1 MITNIDDL
9 EVGALVNAE
18 KIKNIPIDDTLIGD
32 KKVLS
37 YDSVNNKLIYVEQ
50 TGGGTGMGTVYS
62 VNGLTGDVVL
72 TKASVGLGSCSDSSD
87 SSKVNIVT
95 YATLNTKSK
104 TIVGAINE
112 INSKPNNIVTTGLG
126 DKFLSDDGTYKSMGS
141 GSGSVF
147 SVNGKDGVV
156 VITKDD
162 IGLGNTLNVPSYSK
176 LEEDS
181 LLDLKV
187 DKVIGKNLSTNDYT
201 NIEKLKLSSIEEGA
215 EINVQ
220 SDWNEINTLSDS
232 FIKNK
237 PTIPNKISQLSNDS
251 GFISDS
257 NYVHTDNNLSNAL
270 KTAYDLSV
278 TNTHTHNNK
287 VILDNIVASG
297 DGSKFLSDDGTYKTV
312 VGGGGSNP
320 TIEADITK
328 TVGIGGDFTT
338 INGALEF
345 LSKSYITYKNT
356 GVKVKIQ
363 LLSGFIMKEQVIVDG
378 VDLGW
383 IEISGVDTE
392 TIVDRASLTITKL
405 IGNTT
410 HRPVFLAKN
419 NATLPII
426 NQLFNM
432 NTSGEDNWQTG
443 IVVVGLSK
451 AIIEKEK
458 GIKNAIRYGLYV
470 SDGSYVLGSFGIF
483 SGSFTGAAFL
493 NNSKGILNNS
503 KISGV
508 SIGISINTSSS
519 VNLFSATID
528 GGSSDGISLNNNS
541 SVDFSYGI
549 LNSTGK
555 GITVFSCSS
564 ICANYSKI
572 NNQDSGTKFSVFFG
586 GTISASGN
594 TTTGSAPLYNIPI
607 NTLSSKGIIYA

>member
-72 TKASVGLGSCSDSSD
+72 TKASVGLGSCSNSSD

-112 INSKPNNIVTTGLG
+112 INSKPNNTVTTGLG
-126 DKFLSDDGTYKSMGS
+126 DKFLSDDGTYKSIGS

-483 SGSFTGAAFL
+483 SSSFTGAAFL

>member
-50 TGGGTGMGTVYS
+50 TGGGTVYS

-72 TKASVGLGSCSDSSD
+72 TKASIGLGSASNSSD

-95 YATLNTKSK
+95 YATLNTTSK

-112 INSKPNNIVTTGLG
+112 INSKPNNTVTTGLG
-126 DKFLSDDGTYKSMGS
+126 DKFLSDDGTYKSIGS

-405 IGNTT
+405 IGGST

-458 GIKNAIRYGLYV
+458 GIKNAIKYGLYV

-555 GITVFSCSS
+555 GITAFSCSS

-572 NNQDSGTKFSVFFG
+572 NNQDSGTKFSVLSG

-594 TTTGSAPLYNIPI
+594 TTTGSAPLYNVPI

>member
-72 TKASVGLGSCSDSSD
+72 TKASVGLGSASNSSD
-87 SSKVNIVT
+87 SSKVNVVT
-95 YATLNTKSK
+95 YATLNTTSK

-112 INSKPNNIVTTGLG
+112 INSKPNNTVTTGLG
-126 DKFLSDDGTYKSMGS
+126 DKFLSDDGTYKSIGS

-287 VILDNIVASG
+287 VILDNMVASG

-392 TIVDRASLTITKL
+392 TIVDRASLTITEL
-405 IGNTT
+405 IGGAT

-458 GIKNAIRYGLYV
+458 GIKNAIKYGLYV

-528 GGSSDGISLNNNS
+528 GGSTDGISLNNNS

>member
-72 TKASVGLGSCSDSSD
+72 TKASVGLGSASNSSD
-87 SSKVNIVT
+87 SSKVNVVT
-95 YATLNTKSK
+95 YATLNTTSK

-112 INSKPNNIVTTGLG
+112 INSKPNNTVTTGLG
-126 DKFLSDDGTYKSMGS
+126 DKFLSDDGTYKSIGS

-287 VILDNIVASG
+287 VILDNMVASG

-328 TVGIGGDFTT
+328 TIGIGGDFTT

-392 TIVDRASLTITKL
+392 TIVDRASLTITEL
-405 IGNTT
+405 IGGAT

-458 GIKNAIRYGLYV
+458 GIKNAIKYGLYV

-528 GGSSDGISLNNNS
+528 GGSTDGISLNNNS